1 MPRPEPLRAAM
12 RRRDFIT
19 LVGGTAATWPL
30 ATSAQQPRVQ
40 VIGFLSSRSSA
51 ESAKHLEAFRQ
62 GLREAGYGEGQ
73 NVAIEYRWANGQYD
87 QLPNLAS
94 ELVSRQVGVIAAA
107 GGNVTALA
115 ASAVARSTQLAFIVG
130 DDPVKLGLVN
140 SLNRPGSNATGV
152 SVFTTELGPKRLEIL
167 HELLPKASN
176 IGLLINPT
184 YPGSATEV
192 AAVQALARGIGITV
206 LVLNAS
212 NEQEI
217 DTVFAALPQQQ
228 AKALLV
234 SADALFVSRR
244 DQLVALSA
252 RHAIPTIYDL
262 RDFVVAG
269 GLMSYGTSLAD
280 AYRQLGVYA
289 GKILSGQ
296 KPVDLPVQ
304 QAVKVELVINLKI
317 AKALGVTVPNTLIGR
332 ADEVI
337 E

>member
-1 MPRPEPLRAAM
+1 V
-12 RRRDFIT
+12 RRRDFIKAIT
-19 LVGGTAATWPL
+19 LSIPWPL
-30 ATSAQQPRVQ
+30 VARAQQPAVA

-51 ESAKHLEAFRQ
+51 ESANHLNAFRQ
-62 GLREAGYGEGQ
+62 GLREAGYVEGQ
-73 NVAIEYRWANGQYD
+73 NVAVEYRWANGQYD
-87 QLPNLAS
+87 GLPNLAS
-94 ELVSRQVGVIAAA
+94 ELVSRPVGVIAAA

-115 ASAVARSTQLAFIVG
+115 ASAVAKSTPIAFIVG

-140 SLNRPGSNATGV
+140 SLNRPGGNATGV
-152 SVFTTELGPKRLEIL
+152 SIFTTELGPKRFEIL
-167 HELLPKASN
+167 NELLPKASKM
-176 IGLLINPT
+176 GLLINPA

-192 AAVQALARGIGITV
+192 AAVQALARRIGVTV

-217 DTVFAALPQQQ
+217 DTIFAALSEQRVD
-228 AKALLV
+228 ALLV

-244 DQLVALSA
+244 DQLVVLSA

-280 AYRQLGVYA
+280 AYRQLGIYA

-296 KPVDLPVQ
+296 RPADLPVQ
-304 QAVKVELVINLKI
+304 QAVKVELVINLKT
-317 AKALGVTVPNTLIGR
+317 AKALGITVPNTLSGR

>member
-1 MPRPEPLRAAM
+1 M
-12 RRRDFIT
+12 
-19 LVGGTAATWPL
+19 
-30 ATSAQQPRVQ
+30 
-40 VIGFLSSRSSA
+40 
-51 ESAKHLEAFRQ
+51 
-62 GLREAGYGEGQ
+62 
-73 NVAIEYRWANGQYD
+73 
-87 QLPNLAS
+87 
-94 ELVSRQVGVIAAA
+94 
-107 GGNVTALA
+107 
-115 ASAVARSTQLAFIVG
+115 
-130 DDPVKLGLVN
+130 
-140 SLNRPGSNATGV
+140 
-152 SVFTTELGPKRLEIL
+152 
-167 HELLPKASN
+167 
-176 IGLLINPT
+176 GLLINPA

-192 AAVQALARGIGITV
+192 AAVQALARAIGVTV

-217 DTVFAALPQQQ
+217 DTSFAALSQQQ
-228 AKALLV
+228 ARALLV

-280 AYRQLGVYA
+280 AYRQLGIYA

-296 KPVDLPVQ
+296 KAADLPVQ
-304 QAVKVELVINLKI
+304 QAVKVELVINLKT
-317 AKALGVTVPNTLIGR
+317 AKALSITVPNTLIGR

>member
-1 MPRPEPLRAAM
+1 M
-12 RRRDFIT
+12 RRREFIAV
-19 LVGGTAATWPL
+19 LGGAVATWPL
-30 ATSAQQPRVQ
+30 TAHAQQPAMP
-40 VIGFLSSRSSA
+40 VIGFLSSRSST
-51 ESAKHLEAFRQ
+51 ESAHHLDAFRR
-62 GLREAGYGEGQ
+62 GLREAGYLEGQ
-73 NVAIEYRWANGQYD
+73 SVAIEYRWANGQYD

-94 ELVSRQVGVIAAA
+94 ELVSRQVGVVAAA

-115 ASAVARSTQLAFIVG
+115 ASAVARSTPLAFIVG
-130 DDPVKLGLVN
+130 DDPVKLGLVS
-140 SLNRPGSNATGV
+140 SLNRPGGNATGV
-152 SVFTTELGPKRLEIL
+152 SIFTTELGPKRLEIL
-167 HELLPKASN
+167 HELLPKASK
-176 IGLLINPT
+176 IALLINPA
-184 YPGSATEV
+184 YPSSETEV
-192 AAVQALARGIGITV
+192 AAVQALARGIGVTV

-212 NEQEI
+212 NEKEI
-217 DTVFAALPQQQ
+217 DTIFAALSQQQ

-280 AYRQLGVYA
+280 AYRQLGIYA
-289 GKILSGQ
+289 GKILGGQ
-296 KPVDLPVQ
+296 KAADLPVQ
-304 QAVKVELVINLKI
+304 QAVKVELVINLKA
-317 AKALGVTVPNTLIGR
+317 AKALGLTVPNTLIGR

>member
-1 MPRPEPLRAAM
+1 VP
-12 RRRDFIT
+12 
-19 LVGGTAATWPL
+19 
-30 ATSAQQPRVQ
+30 

-51 ESAKHLEAFRQ
+51 ESANHLEAFRK
-62 GLREAGYGEGQ
+62 GLREAGYVEGQ
-73 NVAIEYRWANGQYD
+73 NVTIEYRWANGQYD
-87 QLPNLAS
+87 QLPNLTS
-94 ELVSRQVGVIAAA
+94 ELVSRQVVVIAAA

-115 ASAVARSTQLAFIVG
+115 ARAVARSTQLAFIVG
-130 DDPVKLGLVN
+130 DDPIKLGLVS
-140 SLNRPGSNATGV
+140 SLNRPGGNATGV
-152 SVFTTELGPKRLEIL
+152 SIFTTELGPKRLEIL

-176 IGLLINPT
+176 MGLLINPA

-192 AAVQALARGIGITV
+192 AAVQALARAIGVTV

-217 DTVFAALPQQQ
+217 DTSFAALSQQQ
-228 AKALLV
+228 ARALLV

-280 AYRQLGVYA
+280 AYRQLGIYA

-296 KPVDLPVQ
+296 KAADLPVQ
-304 QAVKVELVINLKI
+304 QAVKVELVINLKT
-317 AKALGVTVPNTLIGR
+317 AKTLSITVPNTLVGR
-332 ADEVI
+332 ADELI

>member
-1 MPRPEPLRAAM
+1 M
-12 RRRDFIT
+12 RRRT
-19 LVGGTAATWPL
+19 LIEGIATLGVAWPL
-30 ATSAQQPRVQ
+30 AARAQQSSMP

-51 ESAKHLEAFRQ
+51 ESANHLHAFRQ
-62 GLREAGYGEGQ
+62 GLREAGYVEGQ
-73 NVAIEYRWANGQYD
+73 NVASEYRWANGKYD

-94 ELVSRQVGVIAAA
+94 ELVLRSVDVIAAA

-115 ASAVARSTQLAFIVG
+115 ASEVAKSTPLAFIVG
-130 DDPVKLGLVN
+130 DDPVKLGLVK
-140 SLNRPGSNATGV
+140 SLNRPGGNATGV
-152 SVFTTELGPKRLEIL
+152 SIFTSELGPKRLEIL
-167 HELLPKASN
+167 NEILPKALKM
-176 IGLLINPT
+176 GLLINPA
-184 YPGSATEV
+184 YPGSATDV
-192 AAVQALARGIGITV
+192 AAVQALARKIGVTV

-217 DTVFAALPQQQ
+217 DTIFAALSEQRVD
-228 AKALLV
+228 ALLV

-244 DQLVALSA
+244 DQLVVLSA

-280 AYRQLGVYA
+280 AYRQLGIYA

-296 KPVDLPVQ
+296 RPADLPVQ
-304 QAVKVELVINLKI
+304 QAVKVELVINLKT
-317 AKALGVTVPNTLIGR
+317 AKALGITVPNTLSGR

>member
-1 MPRPEPLRAAM
+1 M
-12 RRRDFIT
+12 RRREFIT
-19 LVGGTAATWPL
+19 LLGGAVAAWPL
-30 ATSAQQPRVQ
+30 TAGAQQPAVP

-51 ESAKHLEAFRQ
+51 ESANHLEAFRK
-62 GLREAGYGEGQ
+62 GLREAGYVEGQ
-73 NVAIEYRWANGQYD
+73 NVTIEYRWANGQYD

-115 ASAVARSTQLAFIVG
+115 ASAVARSTPLAFIVG
-130 DDPVKLGLVN
+130 DDPVKLGLV
-140 SLNRPGSNATGV
+140 SGLNRPGGNATGV

-167 HELLPKASN
+167 HELLPKTSN
-176 IGLLINPT
+176 MGLLINPA

-192 AAVQALARGIGITV
+192 AAVQALARRIAVTL

-212 NEQEI
+212 SEQEI
-217 DTVFAALPQQQ
+217 NTIFAALSQQQ
-228 AKALLV
+228 TKALLI

-280 AYRQLGVYA
+280 AYRQLGIYA

-296 KPVDLPVQ
+296 KPTDLPVQ
-304 QAVKVELVINLKI
+304 QAVKVELVINLKT
-317 AKALGVTVPNTLIGR
+317 AKALNITVPNTLIGR
-332 ADEVI
+332 ADELI

>member
-1 MPRPEPLRAAM
+1 M
-12 RRRDFIT
+12 RRRELIT
-19 LVGGTAATWPL
+19 VLAGTLAAWPL
-30 ATSAQQPRVQ
+30 PARAQQPALAA
-40 VIGFLSSRSSA
+40 IGFLSSRSSA
-51 ESAKHLEAFRQ
+51 ESANHLDAFRQ
-62 GLREAGYGEGQ
+62 GLREAGYVEGQ

-87 QLPNLAS
+87 QLPNLVS
-94 ELVSRQVGVIAAA
+94 ELVSRPVSVIAAA

-115 ASAVARSTQLAFIVG
+115 ASAVAKSTPLAFIVG

-140 SLNRPGSNATGV
+140 SLNRPGGNATGV
-152 SVFTTELGPKRLEIL
+152 SIFTTELGPKRLEIL
-167 HELLPKASN
+167 NELLPKASK
-176 IGLLINPT
+176 IALLINPA

-192 AAVQALARGIGITV
+192 AGVQALAHRIGVTV

-217 DTVFAALPQQQ
+217 DTIFAALSEQR
-228 AKALLV
+228 ANALLV

-280 AYRQLGVYA
+280 AYRQLGIYA

-296 KPVDLPVQ
+296 KPEDLPVQ
-304 QAVKVELVINLKI
+304 QAVKVELVINLKT
-317 AKALGVTVPNTLIGR
+317 AKALSITVPNTLIGR

>member
-1 MPRPEPLRAAM
+1 M
-12 RRRDFIT
+12 RRRDFIKVI
-19 LVGGTAATWPL
+19 VGSAASWPL
-30 ATSAQQPRVQ
+30 AMHAQQPAMPMT
-40 VIGFLSSRSSA
+40 GFLSSRSSA
-51 ESAKHLEAFRQ
+51 ESANHLDAFRQ
-62 GLREAGYGEGQ
+62 GLREAGYVEGQ

-115 ASAVARSTQLAFIVG
+115 ASAVARSTPLVFIVG

-140 SLNRPGSNATGV
+140 SLNRPGGNATGV

-167 HELLPKASN
+167 HELLPKTSSM
-176 IGLLINPT
+176 GLLINPA

-192 AAVQALARGIGITV
+192 AAVQALARRIAVTL

-212 NEQEI
+212 SEQEI
-217 DTVFAALPQQQ
+217 NKIFAALSQQQ
-228 AKALLV
+228 IKALLV

-280 AYRQLGVYA
+280 AYRQLGIYA

-296 KPVDLPVQ
+296 KPTDLPVQ
-304 QAVKVELVINLKI
+304 QAVKVELVINLKT
-317 AKALGVTVPNTLIGR
+317 AKALNITVPNTLIGR
-332 ADEVI
+332 ADELI